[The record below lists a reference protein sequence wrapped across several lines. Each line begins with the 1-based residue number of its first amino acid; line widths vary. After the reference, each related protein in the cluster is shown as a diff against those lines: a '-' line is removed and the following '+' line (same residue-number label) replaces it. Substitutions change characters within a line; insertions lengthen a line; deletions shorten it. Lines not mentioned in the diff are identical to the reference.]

1 LDFQELVD
9 GASGHEFFLA
19 EPAGRWCRNDR
30 LRRLFRT
37 APARY
42 DFAKNSI
49 LRRVMVTVN
58 EKSLQD
64 REIAASG
71 ISPAAGAT
79 NPRPSVAVSVSMP
92 ASMAAAPTL
101 GGSECAPW

>member
-1 LDFQELVD
+1 
-9 GASGHEFFLA
+9 
-19 EPAGRWCRNDR
+19 
-30 LRRLFRT
+30 
-37 APARY
+37 
-42 DFAKNSI
+42 
-49 LRRVMVTVN
+49 MVTVN